1 MKKYL
6 MTAMAAVAMGVAF
19 TSCSHN
25 TDLYGGEEGG
35 GKINGR
41 TVQEQ
46 IELDK
51 AVYKAA
57 FEQSFGKVAP
67 TVDWGFGGYT
77 RSTTRALG
85 DYDAYLK
92 GDLTVDVSFPKD
104 ANASN
109 FEPDLT
115 GIPSYE
121 DYCKSL
127 GNANWTPDEFA
138 YGVVYIDKVQK
149 IHIWGEYGKRAKL
162 YIKAGTYD
170 FTNETFDL
178 CADADLYL
186 LSGATLKLS
195 DAAASTAKFDIYI
208 APGAKLIANG
218 EQGFRADVDAHVYN
232 HGTIECS
239 RFEVNVTSSL
249 YNVGTLK
256 VPAGDVYIANNN
268 SKIVNDGNINSASV
282 HVEGSGAL
290 QNNAEWTVTGNTVVN
305 CNSGGWVNNGHWTTQ
320 NYHYTAGSNN
330 VINNCFLEVKNDF
343 YMNFGSGS
351 YDFKINSGGGVL
363 TKNFYG
369 GGAIEVEEPKTAGPF
384 KITMGAKSL
393 FKVTNE
399 CYLDATASGIATYKY
414 GFEGV
419 GVGEEN
425 AAVLQA
431 KYVRNH
437 GVPGH
442 GYVAYSGNFYVSAEE
457 HFAQG
462 TTGASNGA
470 SYILFKDGCSKA
482 NIYAPGFENGKPDI
496 TIDETPCNPGFKGDG
511 DEPETY
517 RVIAE
522 DYSADDLSDYDF
534 NDVVFDVNPDADG
547 NGATIKILAAG
558 GIWPLTI
565 NSEDPTVNEVHDLF
579 GFGPETKKIDYTING
594 KDYLGYPMINTY
606 APAPK
611 GVLTDRRPTIHVN
624 GDYHNDAEIRE
635 SIAEIK
641 VRVFKYDAVIGLE
654 LPAEVGE
661 AACKILV
668 DQDCDINSEYETLS
682 EKNTKFRE
690 YVGGTFHGKWWK

>member
-41 TVQEQ
+41 TAKEQ

-92 GDLTVDVSFPKD
+92 GDLTVDVSFPSD
-104 ANASN
+104 CDASN
-109 FEPDLT
+109 FNPDLDGVKSYKEVADAANQGGGFGY
-115 GIPSYE
+115 GI
-121 DYCKSL
+121 C
-127 GNANWTPDEFA
+127 
-138 YGVVYIDKVQK
+138 YIDENHTGKV
-149 IHIWGEYGKRAKL
+149 HIWGEYGKRVKL
-162 YIKAGTYD
+162 YIKEGTYD

-186 LSGATLKLS
+186 LSGATVTLNNT
-195 DAAASTAKFDIYI
+195 AASTAKFDVYI
-208 APGAKLIANG
+208 ASGAKLIANG
-218 EQGFRADVDAHVYN
+218 ENGFRADVDAHVYN
-232 HGTIECS
+232 HGTIECT

-256 VPAGDVYIANNN
+256 VPTGDVYIANNN
-268 SKIVNDGNINSASV
+268 SKIVNDGTINSASV

-290 QNNAEWTVTGNTVVN
+290 QNNAEWTVTGKTVVN

-369 GGAIEVEEPKTAGPF
+369 GGAVEGETPATAGPF

-470 SYILFKDGCSKA
+470 SYILFKDGCSEA

-522 DYSADDLSDYDF
+522 DYSASDDSDFDF
-534 NDVVFDVNPDADG
+534 NDVVFNVDPDDDG
-547 NGATIKILAAG
+547 NGATITVLAAG

-565 NSEDPTVNEVHDLF
+565 NGEEVHTLL
-579 GFGPETKKIDYTING
+579 GYGTKDVPYTING
-594 KDYLGYPMINTY
+594 NEYLCYPMINTGVG
-606 APAPK
+606 APK
-611 GVLTDRRPTIHVN
+611 GASTSLEPTIQVT
-624 GDYHNDAEIRE
+624 GDYSSDEAIRA
-635 SIAEIK
+635 SINAIEVK
-641 VRVFKYDAVIGLE
+641 VFKYDDTVGTI
-654 LPAEVGE
+654 LPATIGE

-668 DQDCDINSEYETLS
+668 DQDCPINSEYETLS
-682 EKNTKFRE
+682 RKNSKFRE

>member
-41 TVQEQ
+41 TAKEQ

-92 GDLTVDVSFPKD
+92 GDLTVDVSFPSD
-104 ANASN
+104 CDASN
-109 FEPDLT
+109 FNPDLDGVKSYKEVADAANQGGGFGY
-115 GIPSYE
+115 GI
-121 DYCKSL
+121 C
-127 GNANWTPDEFA
+127 
-138 YGVVYIDKVQK
+138 YIDENHTRKV
-149 IHIWGEYGKRAKL
+149 HIWGEYGKRVKL
-162 YIKAGTYD
+162 YIKEGTYD

-186 LSGATLKLS
+186 LSGATVTLNNT
-195 DAAASTAKFDIYI
+195 AASTAKFDVYI
-208 APGAKLIANG
+208 ASGAKLIANG
-218 EQGFRADVDAHVYN
+218 ENGFRADVDAHVYN
-232 HGTIECS
+232 HGTIECT

-256 VPAGDVYIANNN
+256 VPTGDVYIANNN
-268 SKIVNDGNINSASV
+268 SKIVNDGTINSASV

-290 QNNAEWTVTGNTVVN
+290 QNNAEWTVTGKTVVN

-369 GGAIEVEEPKTAGPF
+369 GGAVEGETPATAGPF

-470 SYILFKDGCSKA
+470 SYILFKDGCSEA

-522 DYSADDLSDYDF
+522 DYSASDDSDFDF
-534 NDVVFDVNPDADG
+534 NDVVFNVDPDDDG
-547 NGATIKILAAG
+547 NGATITVLAAG

-565 NSEDPTVNEVHDLF
+565 NGEEVHTLL
-579 GFGPETKKIDYTING
+579 GYGTKDVPYTING
-594 KDYLGYPMINTY
+594 NEYLCYPMINTGVG
-606 APAPK
+606 APK
-611 GVLTDRRPTIHVN
+611 GASTSLEPTIQVT
-624 GDYHNDAEIRE
+624 GDYSSDEAIRA
-635 SIAEIK
+635 SINAIEVK
-641 VRVFKYDAVIGLE
+641 VFKYDDTVGTI
-654 LPAEVGE
+654 LPATIGE

-668 DQDCDINSEYETLS
+668 DQDCPINSEYETLS
-682 EKNTKFRE
+682 RKNSKFRE